1 MATTTK
7 RKAERPSPARS
18 LPLPPGDELGAVEMA
33 RRVGDNLRRRR
44 KTRNLSLD
52 ELAVASGVSR
62 AALSQIE
69 TSKSNPTVGVLWKIA
84 VGLGIPFSE
93 LIGEAR
99 GAVGVLRRVESQVL
113 RSADGKMESR
123 PLTPAGAA
131 PGAEVYELRLQ
142 PRATHASEPHAPGT
156 REIVIVLVGQL
167 KLRVDGEVYDL
178 GPGDSVS
185 FSADKAHAYENPG
198 AVEARYHDVIVYD
211 R

>member
-7 RKAERPSPARS
+7 RKTERPSTARS
-18 LPLPPGDELGAVEMA
+18 LPLPPGDEVGASEMA

-44 KTRNLSLD
+44 KARNLSLD

-69 TSKSNPTVGVLWKIA
+69 TSKGNPTVGVLWKIA
-84 VGLGIPFSE
+84 VGLGIPFAE
-93 LIGEAR
+93 LIGETR
-99 GAVGVLRRVESQVL
+99 GGVGVLRRVESQVL

-123 PLTPAGAA
+123 PLTPAGSA
-131 PGAEVYELRLQ
+131 PGVEIYELRLQ
-142 PRATHASEPHAPGT
+142 PRATHASEAHAPGT
-156 REIVIVLVGQL
+156 REILVVLMGQL
-167 KLRVDGEVYDL
+167 KLRVDSEVYDL
-178 GPGDSVS
+178 GQGDSVS

-198 AVEARYHDVIVYD
+198 AVEARYHDVILYD